1 MCCEDDF
8 NGFYCESKWTEWM
21 RSNNVLSITLCVCNK
36 RKNFIRFYV
45 NNRAWSLHFV
55 HINDFY
61 PNIKTILKEILVFI
75 EEGLDSCIWDF
86 FFLNGW
92 NVLTVIGVNNSA
104 KWYWWTNSLREQNVQ
119 IKFRQKNQ
127 DSEQIIWKIKN
138 KIKQRCFVVR
148 LKIEYLITVKV
159 KVPKILGTVPIF
171 CVLQRDS
178 VGIIFDLSTI
188 HSTSISFST
197 REIYRLSTSK
207 YKILRV

>member
-1 MCCEDDF
+1 MIAAFCSHQWLL
-8 NGFYCESKWTEWM
+8 SKYKNNFKRNFSVYRRRTRLLHM
-21 RSNNVLSITLCVCNK
+21 R
-36 RKNFIRFYV
+36 
-45 NNRAWSLHFV
+45 
-55 HINDFY
+55 
-61 PNIKTILKEILVFI
+61 
-75 EEGLDSCIWDF
+75 F